1 MQSLKSWASR
11 SYGYEQRIEMF
22 FRHWQPIFL
31 EREDISLYGLPDIGN
46 RFLLRAAL
54 TDATL

>member
-1 MQSLKSWASR
+1 
-11 SYGYEQRIEMF
+11 MF

-46 RFLLRAAL
+46 RFLLRAVL
-54 TDATL
+54 TDAAL